1 MNILTIID
9 EWIKTEKED
18 LHKIIRVKRNNL
30 TKLTIEKE
38 EELKLLSITETFKIN
53 VYRSWLDTIDYL
65 LDKGE

>member
-1 MNILTIID
+1 MTVID
-9 EWIKTEKED
+9 EWIKEEKEE
-18 LHKIIRVKRNNL
+18 LHKIIRKKRNNL

-38 EELKLLSITETFKIN
+38 EELKLLPLTETFKIN

>member
-1 MNILTIID
+1 MKILTIID

-18 LHKIIRVKRNNL
+18 LHKIIRQKRNNL

-38 EELKLLSITETFKIN
+38 EELKLLPITETFKLN

>member
-1 MNILTIID
+1 MMFVNPID

-38 EELKLLSITETFKIN
+38 EELKLLPITETFKLN